1 MLLLVVVM
9 LLLAALLAQLLLLLL
24 LLLGTSEVS
33 HCCGW
38 RSGDWAWIFVVYVW

>member
-1 MLLLVVVM
+1 MVVVVM
-9 LLLAALLAQLLLLLL
+9 LLLAALLAALLLR

-38 RSGDWAWIFVVYVW
+38 RSGDWAWILLCSV